1 MTDTTNP
8 ITLDQLRAYLE
19 RREREA
25 SANVDRTLN
34 ACLTAGSSRREQNH
48 RRDVYTIA
56 SARWNL
62 YRELLDAIET
72 GELPGE

>member
-1 MTDTTNP
+1 MTLT
-8 ITLDQLRAYLE
+8 IDQLRAYLE

-25 SANVDRTLN
+25 SMNVDRTLN
-34 ACLTAGSSRREQNH
+34 ACLTAGASKREQDH

-56 SARWNL
+56 NARWNL
-62 YRELLDAIET
+62 YRELLEAIEK